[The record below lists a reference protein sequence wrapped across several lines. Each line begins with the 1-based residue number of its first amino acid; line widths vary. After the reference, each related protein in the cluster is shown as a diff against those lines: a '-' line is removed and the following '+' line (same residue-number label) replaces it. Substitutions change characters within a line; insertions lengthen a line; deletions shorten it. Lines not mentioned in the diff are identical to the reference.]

1 MYVDDS
7 TYKRNGKKYRRILL
21 RNSYRSNGKVK
32 HDTIANL
39 STCSSQQIQALK
51 FALKHK
57 GKLEK
62 PSLEQNIQATQ
73 GLGVGAVWLLYQLAK
88 RVSLCKALGHT
99 RQGKLILWLVIA
111 CVIGQGS
118 RLSAVRLAQRH
129 HACDILGLDSFN
141 EDDLYRAMDWLTLKQ
156 SQVEDKL
163 FTGHYGNKKPS
174 FYLYDVTSSYFEGNE
189 NELAAY
195 GYNRDKK
202 RGKKQIVIGLMTD
215 EKGRPITIEVF
226 QGNTQDPQTVSNQIK
241 KIAQRFGVTSVTLV
255 GDRGMLKSAQI
266 EALNSEGLHYI
277 TAITKPQIE
286 SLIKKDVM
294 QFSLF
299 EQEVVEITDEGTRYV
314 LRRNPIR
321 QAEINASRQS
331 KLHHIETLVEQKNIY
346 LKEHPKAKE
355 SVALRGINAQIKKLK
370 LEQWLQVTIEAKRL
384 NLTIDEQE
392 KEKCTY
398 LDGCYV
404 IKTDLDAEAIS
415 TKAIHARY
423 KDLASVESAFRT
435 LKTTMLEM
443 RAIYVRKENRTRA
456 HVLICML
463 AYLLVFELQHKWREV
478 EMTVAEG
485 IDALAAHCSLTIQ
498 SSSRC
503 PYQIIPKPNV
513 QGQLLLDKAEITLPD
528 AIAYR
533 EVNVATRKKLV
544 SERI

>member
-7 TYKRNGKKYRRILL
+7 SYKRNGKVYRRVLL
-21 RNSYRSNGKVK
+21 RNSYRLKGKVK

-39 STCSSQQIQALK
+39 SGCSNQQIQALK
-51 FALKHK
+51 FALKNK
-57 GKLEK
+57 EGLSEPNLK
-62 PSLEQNIQATQ
+62 QGIQATQ
-73 GLGVGAVWLLYQLAK
+73 GLGVGAVWLLHQLAK
-88 RVSLCKALGHT
+88 RIGLCQALGHT

-141 EDDLYRAMDWLTLKQ
+141 EDDLYRAMDWLSLKQ
-156 SQVEDKL
+156 SQVENKL
-163 FTGHYGNKKPS
+163 FTYHYGDAKPN

-241 KIAQRFGVTSVTLV
+241 KIAQRFSVATVTLV

-266 EALNSEGLHYI
+266 KDLSSEDLHYI

-286 SLIKKDVM
+286 SLIKKDVV
-294 QFSLF
+294 QLSLF
-299 EQEVVEITDEGTRYV
+299 EQQVVEVKDEGTRYV

-321 QAEINASRQS
+321 KAEINAARQS
-331 KLHHIETLVEQKNIY
+331 KLLHLEKLVEQKNLY

-355 SVALRGINAQIKKLK
+355 SVALRAINSQIKKLK
-370 LEQWLQVTIEAKRL
+370 LEKWLSVTIEARQL
-384 NLTIDEQE
+384 SLTIDEQE
-392 KEKCTY
+392 KGKSIY

-404 IKTDLDAEAIS
+404 IKTDLDAGEIS
-415 TKAIHARY
+415 TEDIHARY
-423 KDLASVESAFRT
+423 KNLASVESAFRT
-435 LKTTMLEM
+435 MKTAMLEM

-463 AYLLVFELQHKWREV
+463 AYLLVFELQHMWHDLEV
-478 EMTVAEG
+478 TVEEG
-485 IDALAAHCSLTIQ
+485 IDELASHCSLNIQ
-498 SSSRC
+498 S
-503 PYQIIPKPNV
+503 PAQVQYQIIPKPRTL
-513 QGQLLLDKAEITLPD
+513 GKLLLEKAEVTLPD
-528 AIAYR
+528 AIACR
-533 EVNVATRKKLV
+533 EANVATRKKLV
-544 SERI
+544 SERK